1 MSRLAPLLAAA
12 LLVSCGAEVVVD
24 PGPASGDP
32 DASIEPVDAGVDA
45 ADGGPV
51 VLAPCHCLSAPDHE
65 ICVDPME
72 CCPTVGACKD
82 PASFNCS
89 GSAKP
94 CP

>member
-1 MSRLAPLLAAA
+1 MSRLAPLLAAALPA

-24 PGPASGDP
+24 PGPAS
-32 DASIEPVDAGVDA
+32 IEPLDAGLDA
-45 ADGGPV
+45 ADSGPV